1 MISANAASSTENRNL
16 KSSDGSAGSSI
27 AGAYTPRPILVDYDP
42 ERGVFLTNFGNPE
55 WAKTRAAYRAQAVKP
70 EPIIKGRPG
79 HRLGDCP
86 CLRCRFKRLIRK
98 IGGGK

>member
-1 MISANAASSTENRNL
+1 MTATQRQPAATPSR
-16 KSSDGSAGSSI
+16 
-27 AGAYTPRPILVDYDP
+27 AYSPRPILVDYDP

-55 WAKTRAAYRAQAVKP
+55 WAKTRAAYRDQAITP
-70 EPIIKGRPG
+70 EPIVKGRPG
-79 HRLGDCP
+79 HRLDDCP